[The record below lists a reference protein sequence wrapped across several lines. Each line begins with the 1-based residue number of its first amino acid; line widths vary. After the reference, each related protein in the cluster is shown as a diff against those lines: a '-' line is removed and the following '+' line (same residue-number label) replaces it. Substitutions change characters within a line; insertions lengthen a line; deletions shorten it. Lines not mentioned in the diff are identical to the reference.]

1 MDELTGRPRT
11 LSRRLG
17 ARDVYRGPL
26 AIAFAPSIAAVS
38 GATLLYPVLPVLAA
52 DLAVDESRIGL
63 AMTAYTAPA
72 IVLAPAFGILAD
84 LHGRRWI
91 LILGLVLFGLA
102 GGATAFAPT
111 YDWLL

>member
-1 MDELTGRPRT
+1 MDQLTD
-11 LSRRLG
+11 RRRMIPGQIAL
-17 ARDVYRGPL
+17 RDVYRGPL
-26 AIAFAPSIAAVS
+26 AIAFATSIAAVS

-63 AMTAYTAPA
+63 AMTAYTAPGL
-72 IVLAPAFGILAD
+72 VLAPAFGILAD

-91 LILGLVLFGLA
+91 LIIGLVLFGLA

-111 YDWLL
+111 YD